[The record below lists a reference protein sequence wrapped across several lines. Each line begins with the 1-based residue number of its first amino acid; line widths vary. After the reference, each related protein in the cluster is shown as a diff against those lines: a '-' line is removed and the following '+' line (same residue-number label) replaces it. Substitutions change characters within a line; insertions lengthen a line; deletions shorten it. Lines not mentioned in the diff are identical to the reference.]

1 MYIRQ
6 RKGKNTM
13 TTIKQIITKT
23 KNKEKLTKV
32 ETEMLANY
40 IIKKF
45 GKVYKNYTN
54 KNLNDKIY
62 NWK

>member
-1 MYIRQ
+1 
-6 RKGKNTM
+6 M

-54 KNLNDKIY
+54 KNLNDNIY

>member
-1 MYIRQ
+1 
-6 RKGKNTM
+6 M

-23 KNKEKLTKV
+23 KNKETLTKV
-32 ETEMLANY
+32 ETEMLAKY
-40 IIKKF
+40 ILAKF

-54 KNLNDKIY
+54 NNLNDKIY

>member
-1 MYIRQ
+1 
-6 RKGKNTM
+6 M

-40 IIKKF
+40 IFKKF

-54 KNLNDKIY
+54 KKFNSWN
-62 NWK
+62 